1 MSAKARNTTSGV
13 ATGASA
19 GALGGAG
26 VGASIGSVGT
36 PIGTAIGALVG
47 AVIGGVAGGVKSRND
62 YENQQE
68 EVKRVEKREDSAI
81 RRQVLDSQLAGLNVA
96 SDAPPAGAGASSV
109 APVQTPETISDIVG
123 GANNLANALL
133 KKTQLEQQQNLSALD
148 LLFKQYD
155 KIQQDSYQNLLAS
168 QKELDD
174 LTYKF
179 RQTYTTE
186 NQTQSETDERLLNST
201 QRLNEKLHS
210 ATFTDSEIKYWRD
223 NFVSHVVDSKESTEK
238 TGVQG
243 DFGGAIIGAIDNFLQ
258 SSNSVTETR
267 PISEYRTGADDKGVV
282 SNTDKR
288 GKQRKDKDQRKKHI
302 KGSLSNSSEDK
313 TISAQNFDYEK
324 KSGDENRDEHHS
336 NTLTDNEINTIIRL
350 YQREKLKKDI
360 KSNKTAFQGYDL
372 DARLKYVE
380 NYNYLFNKR
389 SEFYR
394 RATMTPTEYI
404 NPRWDATKEL
414 IKFLNF

>member
-1 MSAKARNTTSGV
+1 MSSKARNTTSGV
-13 ATGASA
+13 ATGAGA
-19 GALGGAG
+19 GALSGAG

-81 RRQVLDSQLAGLNVA
+81 RRQVLDSQLAGLNVG
-96 SDAPPAGAGASSV
+96 SDAPPTGASASSV

-123 GANNLANALL
+123 GANNFANALF

-155 KIQQDSYQNLLAS
+155 KIQQDSYNNLLAS

-174 LTYKF
+174 ITYKF
-179 RQTYTTE
+179 RNTYTTE
-186 NQTQSETDERLLNST
+186 NHTQTETDERLLNST

-223 NFVSHVVDSKESTEK
+223 NFISHVVDSTENTEK

-243 DFGGAIIGAIDNFLQ
+243 DFGAAIIGAIDNFLQ
-258 SSNSVTETR
+258 SSHSVTETR
-267 PISEYRTGADDKGVV
+267 PFAETVETNGGTISQ
-282 SNTDKR
+282 TDKK
-288 GKQRKDKDQRKKHI
+288 GKQRKDKDQRKKSL

-324 KSGDENRDEHHS
+324 KGGDENRDEHHS

-360 KSNKTAFQGYDL
+360 KTNKTAFQGYDL

-380 NYNYLFNKR
+380 NYNYLYNKR
-389 SEFYR
+389 SEFYK